1 MATANSVQYEPI
13 ALENL
18 QIVASQSSRGLRI
31 LTLKGPLSMRTLFKF
46 QETVRSESSPVLIVD
61 FSDVPFIDSA
71 GLGAV
76 VAAHVNARK
85 SDRRILFAAV
95 NGQVRTLIEMTHVND
110 LLLQTYD
117 TIQDAEAAAVA
128 YTGGGNGLHAE
139 WLEV

>member
-1 MATANSVQYEPI
+1 MATASSVQYEPI

-18 QIVASQSSRGLRI
+18 QIVASQSSRGVRI
-31 LTLKGPLSMRTLFKF
+31 LSLKGPLSMRTLFKF

-85 SDRRILFAAV
+85 SDRRILFAAF

-117 TIQDAEAAAVA
+117 TIQDAEDAVA
-128 YTGGGNGLHAE
+128 
-139 WLEV
+139 

>member
-1 MATANSVQYEPI
+1 MATASSVQYEPV
-13 ALENL
+13 ASENL

-31 LTLKGPLSMRTLFKF
+31 LSLKGPLSMRTLFKF

-85 SDRRILFAAV
+85 SGRRILFAAF
-95 NGQVRTLIEMTHVND
+95 NSQARAALELTHLNQVFS
-110 LLLQTYD
+110 TYH
-117 TIQDAEAAAVA
+117 TIQDAEAVVF
-128 YTGGGNGLHAE
+128 G
-139 WLEV
+139 